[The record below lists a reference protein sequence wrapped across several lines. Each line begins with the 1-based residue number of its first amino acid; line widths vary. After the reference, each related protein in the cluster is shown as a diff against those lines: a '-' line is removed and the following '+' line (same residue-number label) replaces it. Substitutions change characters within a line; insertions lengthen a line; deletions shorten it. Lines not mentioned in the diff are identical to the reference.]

1 MKKFGKLYK
10 VGSWVRT
17 TTSDDQWFKIKEI
30 HDARHWVK
38 LETLEVSF
46 QKGHIV
52 QLSNKD
58 KPPRIY

>member
-1 MKKFGKLYK
+1 MRKFGKLYK

-17 TTSDDQWFKIKEI
+17 TTSDDEWFKIKEI
-30 HDARHWVK
+30 HETRNSIK
-38 LETLEVSF
+38 LETLEGSF
-46 QKGHIV
+46 QVGHIV